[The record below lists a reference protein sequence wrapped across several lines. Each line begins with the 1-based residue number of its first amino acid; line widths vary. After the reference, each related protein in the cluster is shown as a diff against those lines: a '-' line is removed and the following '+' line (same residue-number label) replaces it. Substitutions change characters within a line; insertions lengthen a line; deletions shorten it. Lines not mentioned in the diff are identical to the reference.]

1 MYRTLLVL
9 LVGTLL
15 LTACE
20 KGPGEGGT
28 SSITGSVNVTKYDDT
43 DLDDEVGEYPGA
55 DVSVYIIYGDEI
67 GYGSSVKTNP
77 DGKFE
82 FKYLRGGS
90 YTVYVYSEDTSL
102 SGITTV
108 KQTVDLGSKRDT
120 KDIGVLEIKTS

>member
-1 MYRTLLVL
+1 MRCVLSALLVC
-9 LVGTLL
+9 TLFF
-15 LTACE
+15 TACE

-28 SSITGSVNVTKYDDT
+28 SSITGSVNVTKYDDI
-43 DLDDEVGEYPGA
+43 DLEEEVGEYPGA

-82 FKYLRGGS
+82 FKYLRGGF
-90 YTVYVYSEDTSL
+90 YTVYVYSQDTSL
-102 SGITTV
+102 SGTATA